1 MAAEAYRQLGLR
13 LTYYPDKKVVRAAA
27 APQLDNIG
35 KWVVSEGDRPRTP
48 TLLYVLQ
55 RRS

>member
-27 APQLDNIG
+27 PRAFRPCPVCAPG
-35 KWVVSEGDRPRTP
+35 V
-48 TLLYVLQ
+48 
-55 RRS
+55 